1 MAVVLKHQ
9 DKDIYVKSVSWVDG
23 KVEFTKKPDEAKKYS
38 NDWFAMA
45 EKTQLQHYASL
56 PVGNEGFVEDY
67 TDTIP
72 HLAVCFT

>member
-1 MAVVLKHQ
+1 
-9 DKDIYVKSVSWVDG
+9 
-23 KVEFTKKPDEAKKYS
+23 VEFTNKAAEAKKYN

-72 HLAVCFT
+72 HIAVHLT